1 MAGAFRLSLPVWAIC
16 IAAAGGQ
23 EEMVLKSP
31 ADTEHLMV
39 LVPAGEFTMGS
50 DRGEADER
58 PEHVVHLDAFYCDKY
73 EVTNAQ
79 YLAFMNAT
87 AAIAGAEDH
96 KLMELDD
103 SGVQIRSAGES
114 FELKSAAV
122 ARRPVVE
129 VSWHGA
135 MAYCEW
141 MGGRLPTEAEWEK
154 AARGMDGRR
163 YPWGTRIDRPK
174 ANYKGLFS
182 TAVEVGSYPQGS
194 SPYGICDMAGNV
206 WEWVA
211 DWYSNAYYAES
222 PQRNPTGPESG
233 TFRIIRGGAWG
244 TDGAY
249 LRTSYRMGLS
259 PESTDDSIGFRCAR
273 DAPSP

>member
-1 MAGAFRLSLPVWAIC
+1 MGEISRLGLLVWALC
-16 IAAAGGQ
+16 GACAWGQ
-23 EEMVLKSP
+23 EETVLKTP
-31 ADTEHLMV
+31 AGTEHRMA

-50 DRGEADER
+50 DRGQADER
-58 PEHVVHLDAFYCDKY
+58 PEHVVDLDEFYCDKY

-79 YLAFMNAT
+79 FLAFMNAI
-87 AAIAGAEDH
+87 AANADAEDNR
-96 KLMELDD
+96 LMELDD
-103 SGVQIRSAGES
+103 SGVQIRMVEES
-114 FELKSAAV
+114 FELKTAAV

-135 MAYCEW
+135 RAYCEW

-154 AARGMDGRR
+154 AARGIDGRK
-163 YPWGTRIDRPK
+163 YPWGTQIDRPR

-182 TAVEVGSYPQGS
+182 TAVEVGSYPRGS

-211 DWYSNAYYAES
+211 DWYSSAYYAES
-222 PQRNPTGPESG
+222 PDRNPTGPESG
-233 TFRIIRGGAWG
+233 AFRVIRGGAWG

-249 LRTSYRMGLS
+249 LRSSYRMGLS
-259 PESTDDSIGFRCAR
+259 PESTDDSIGFRCVR
-273 DAPSP
+273 DAP